1 MRNYPSSGFSA
12 WDDRRIFLLSSLGTA
27 AFVMLV
33 LRLFFLQ
40 VVRGPEMARQA
51 DLNRTQI
58 LPLLAPRGLVW
69 VRNGSAEEVVLE
81 NAPRFSVF
89 YSYDKKAGTGL
100 EKIEVELGARL
111 PGFESVIR
119 RKLIEARK
127 SGKIT
132 RVLSNVP
139 TEAAL
144 ALLERRVFL
153 PGVNVLVEPQR
164 RARYGSMA
172 CHLLGYAGEVD
183 ESELKRAGNHSV
195 RSGQWIGK
203 SGLEKAFDG
212 FLRGIDGGLQF
223 EVDAAGR
230 HVQVVQRIP
239 SVPGNDLHL
248 TVDRRIQAAAE
259 AGLAASVTGRGAA
272 VAVDPVSGAILAM
285 ASSPGYDPSAHLGDY
300 LGDPALPFFNRAIQG
315 VYPPG
320 SIFKIV
326 TAAAGLNRIQWDT
339 RQTFFCTGLFE
350 SGNREFGCWSKHGR
364 KDFWGAVA
372 WSCNVYFYN
381 LGRAVGVDAIESL
394 ANEFGLG
401 EKSELDIP
409 GESTGLIPGRT
420 WKKSA
425 LRQNWFEGDTLNLC
439 IGQGAATVTPL
450 QAAVYFGAVANRG
463 TVWRPYT
470 VDRVTGPDNRV
481 LYKGVARVRHRVDLR
496 ETVWDQIH
504 RAVEGV
510 VREGSGRVA
519 FRPDLKIGAKTGTA
533 QNPHGDDHSWFA
545 AFAGRPGEPPGL
557 ALAVFVENGGHG
569 SAAAG
574 PIARDMINAF
584 YPSPDRP

>member
-1 MRNYPSSGFSA
+1 MRNFPSSGFSA

-27 AFVMLV
+27 AFALLV

-89 YSYDKKAGTGL
+89 YSCDKKAGTGL
-100 EKIEVELGARL
+100 EKIEAELRARL

-119 RKLIEARK
+119 RKLNEARK

-164 RARYGSMA
+164 RARYGSLA
-172 CHLLGYAGEVD
+172 CHVLGYAGEVD
-183 ESELKRAGNHSV
+183 ESELKRAGNQSV

-230 HVQVVQRIP
+230 HVQVVQRIA

-248 TVDRRIQAAAE
+248 TLDRRIQSAAE

-300 LGDPALPFFNRAIQG
+300 LGNPALPFFNRAIQG

-326 TAAAGLNRIQWDT
+326 TAAAGLNQIQWDT
-339 RQTFFCTGLFE
+339 RQTFFCAGLFE
-350 SGNREFGCWSKHGR
+350 LGNREFGCWSKHGR

-394 ANEFGLG
+394 AKEFGLG

-420 WKKSA
+420 WKKSVF
-425 LRQNWFEGDTLNLC
+425 RQNWFEGDTLNLC

-463 TVWRPYT
+463 TVWKPYT

-481 LYKGVARVRHRVDLR
+481 LYKGVAHVRHRVDLR
-496 ETVWDQIH
+496 ETVWDNVH

-510 VREGSGRVA
+510 AREGSGRVA

-533 QNPHGDDHSWFA
+533 QNPHGDDHAWFA

-584 YPSPDRP
+584 YPPPDRP

>member
-1 MRNYPSSGFSA
+1 MFA
-12 WDDRRIFLLSSLGTA
+12 
-27 AFVMLV
+27 VLV

-69 VRNGSAEEVVLE
+69 MRTESGEEVVLE

-89 YSYDKKAGTGL
+89 YSHDKKAGTNL
-100 EKIEVELGARL
+100 PHVETELKTRL
-111 PGFESVIR
+111 PGFENVIR
-119 RKLIEARK
+119 RKLNEARK

-164 RARYGSMA
+164 RARYGSLA

-183 ESELKRAGNHSV
+183 ESELKRAGNQTI

-203 SGLEKAFDG
+203 SGLEKTHDG
-212 FLRGIDGGLQF
+212 LLRGIDGGLQF
-223 EVDAAGR
+223 EVDAVGR
-230 HVQVVQRIP
+230 HVQVVQRIA

-248 TVDRRIQAAAE
+248 TLDRRIQAAAE

-272 VAVDPVSGAILAM
+272 VAIDPRSGALLAM
-285 ASSPGYDPSAHLGDY
+285 ASSPGYDPSANLGDY

-320 SIFKIV
+320 SIFKII
-326 TAAAGLNRIQWDT
+326 TAAAALEKLNWDT
-339 RQTFFCTGLFE
+339 RQTYFCTGLFE

-381 LGRAVGVDAIESL
+381 LGRAVGVDAVESL
-394 ANEFGLG
+394 AHEFGLG
-401 EKSELDIP
+401 EKSGLDIS
-409 GESTGLIPGRT
+409 GESTGLIPGRA
-420 WKKSA
+420 WKKA
-425 LRQNWFEGDTLNLC
+425 TLRQNWFEGDTLNLS
-439 IGQGAATVTPL
+439 IGQGATTVTPL
-450 QAAVYFGAVANRG
+450 QAAVYFAAVANRG
-463 TVWRPYT
+463 TLWRPYA
-470 VDRVTGPDNRV
+470 VDRVVTPDNRV
-481 LYKGVARVRHRVDLR
+481 LSKTSPQVRRRVELR
-496 ETVWDQIH
+496 ETVWAQIH
-504 RAVEGV
+504 RAAEGV
-510 VREGSGRVA
+510 AREGSGRVA
-519 FRPDLKIGAKTGTA
+519 FRPDLIVGAKTGTA

-545 AFAGRPGEPPGL
+545 AYAGRPGELPGL

-584 YPSPDRP
+584 YPPPGHP

>member
-1 MRNYPSSGFSA
+1 MISA
-12 WDDRRIFLLSSLGTA
+12 APGTGARWDDRRIFFLSTMGTA
-27 AFVMLV
+27 AFTALV

-69 VRNGSAEEVVLE
+69 MRNGQTEEVVLE

-89 YSYDKKAGTGL
+89 YSYDKKAEVGL
-100 EKIEVELGARL
+100 SKVESELRARL
-111 PGFESVIR
+111 PGFEKIIG
-119 RKLIEARK
+119 RKLSEARK

-139 TEAAL
+139 TESAL
-144 ALLERRVFL
+144 ALLERRMFL

-183 ESELKRAGNHSV
+183 EWELKRSGNQSL
-195 RSGQWIGK
+195 RSGQWVGK

-212 FLRGIDGGLQF
+212 FLRGVDGGLQF

-230 HVQVVQRIP
+230 HVQVVQRIA
-239 SVPGNDLHL
+239 SAPGHDIHL
-248 TVDRRIQAAAE
+248 TLDRRIQSAAE
-259 AGLAASVTGRGAA
+259 AGLAASVSGRGAA
-272 VAVDPVSGAILAM
+272 VAVDPTSGAILAM
-285 ASSPGYDPSAHLGDY
+285 ASSPGYDPSANLGDY

-326 TAAAGLNRIQWDT
+326 TAAAALEQIRWDT
-339 RQTFFCTGLFE
+339 RQTYFCTGVFE

-381 LGRAVGVDAIESL
+381 VGRALGADPIVSL
-394 ANEFGLG
+394 AKSFGLG
-401 EKSELDIP
+401 EKTGLEIQ
-409 GESTGLIPGRT
+409 GESTGLIPDRS
-420 WKKSA
+420 WKKST
-425 LRQNWFEGDTLNLC
+425 LRLNWFEGDTLNLC
-439 IGQGAATVTPL
+439 IGQGATTVTPL

-463 TVWRPYT
+463 GVWRPYA

-481 LYKGVARVRHRVDLR
+481 VYKTSPRLRRRVELR
-496 ETVWDQIH
+496 ETVWTQIH
-504 RAVEGV
+504 QAVEGV

-533 QNPHGDDHSWFA
+533 QNPHGDDHAWFA
-545 AFAGRPGEPPGL
+545 AFAGRPGESPGL

-584 YPSPDRP
+584 YPPLDRP